1 MDEQRRGH
9 SRPVPRRPVLA
20 LAALLV
26 ILVVVNANPS
36 AAAEDDSI
44 RLSAAAEQGTFN
56 VGAAHAAVTRVT
68 DPDAGG
74 DILKL
79 DYMIPPGT
87 AAGIYAK
94 AFPADLHVGQIDVV
108 RLGVKATQTDQSR
121 QITAAIEI
129 KGTTGIQRITPEIQ
143 SDWAPVEQ
151 TIDWQAIGA
160 VREVVFLVNSVGNR
174 EPATGTILIDARFD
188 RLALLRKLSLSTGV
202 RFAGVLLASL
212 MVWLLTALLRS
223 TGDWRL
229 GGDTSFKTETLAE
242 RPAPARAAGLQ
253 QLLGDLVRSAGV
265 VLIALLV
272 IETFIL
278 GSRGRLE
285 TGWTALGLAVVGA
298 AVAEWWKIGLTGK
311 HLTSLEAFQDVLA
324 SGLLATSASSLAIL
338 QVPTSWSELFLLS
351 QTVAAV
357 TLLVYHAANAYR
369 LASSGRHL
377 GAAAAALIVA
387 TPYVVGELVLLE
399 SGSLARSLGNGLT
412 IGLLEAQPSVLE
424 FLGRVFVLF
433 CFNEAVALGLGLTT
447 TGSLLKSPR
456 AHASMLAVAIAA
468 VAAFPIAAL
477 GSGATV
483 AAWPIALPLVAAVLT
498 TVLSQA
504 GLWAEAYLLTGML
517 MDAIHGQAPS
527 GDSAF
532 SHPVTGMKKGMVY
545 SGVFMGSLYTLGL
558 LWELPFIRWMAGGY
572 PIIAATLLGASVF
585 PLIKTII
592 ETFDGSPP
600 FFRRL
605 QRNYLDPVLALRGI
619 VIGLGLGYGLA
630 LGLPEKE
637 LATRAWFGFGCGA
650 LAYAGIDVLR
660 DCLNAA
666 RGHGRLQSARYYF
679 VHVLLGGF
687 IGAAI
692 GFYLDAA
699 QVAVVAAKFQRYLAV
714 GRPPEFFEIYPL
726 VSKWGHLTL
735 GTITGGVGLLL
746 MEALAGVINWST
758 AAWLFAINR
767 TFMRAYFWK
776 DATPIRTL
784 FTRDGLVQIG
794 ENMIQVL
801 RWGLWMSPI
810 INSFLRPMGEP
821 TWYNQ
826 DGAIRT
832 VIATFQDLTMSHE
845 AFRAWSLLVFINL
858 LAYDAVRILIWLDHM
873 GLRVATLVNLSF
885 LGMDKLEQRL
895 ARLLAPAATARC
907 IPEGVK
913 RFTTW
918 GPLLIPFY
926 IPRGKDWDQA
936 WSTAE
941 AIQSSAPG
949 GSLATLT
956 ALPLTGKLLFGA
968 GAIAVLTAF
977 FSTIRWLQARW
988 GLSSPS
994 PSSLS
999 LEHSEY
1005 EVMLREDGAIV
1016 SRIPGQDYDLSRR
1029 SYDLLDPAGRALF
1042 LVDAPADARRPAR
1055 AWPVV
1060 GNVPGEL
1067 AERSQFE
1074 GDCQSLKI
1082 SNITTEFRTTV
1093 DISLPGMSDAAEFW
1107 TITVENLTDS
1117 ARSLKVVPYLE
1128 WVLNRPEADRSHTQ
1142 YNRLFAEIEYASG
1155 LHAVL
1160 GWDRHAKAMGVLA
1173 SDHAPEGFL
1182 SSRIDFIGRAR
1193 SLWTAR
1199 VLETLAFSEPLDT
1212 PAHPTMDPIGSLLIG
1227 LTIPARGS
1235 SRVRLLI
1242 GLVQE
1247 RSQAIDLIARCLR
1260 IGDAGSRCT
1269 ARPQELVQPIQHGE
1283 IPPGVTQPY
1292 AEFSEDGRKLLIRTP
1307 FTPRPFDHS
1316 MSNVLGHVAVVTNRG
1331 LHTSSS
1337 VNSQQNRLTPDWAD
1351 IVTRE
1356 IPGEAFYLY
1365 DPDEQ
1370 EWYSPTYH
1378 PLNDVGASQEAEFG
1392 VDGTATFYMTR
1403 GAIETELTVFVPP
1416 QEPAGI
1422 YLLTIRNHASSGRRL
1437 RFAAYFQM
1445 VLAGQPEHSGP
1456 LRISREPSL
1465 SALLFN
1471 NPRNTYRTGPAFAAI
1486 SERPLLIETRR
1497 GRFFGTGQSVAH
1509 PLLVERGEPDA
1520 GPILD
1525 DRPIA
1530 ALLATLEIP
1539 AHAEHTVVVIL
1550 GQADDRKE
1558 AEAVIARYQDVGAA
1572 RASLEETRRWWL
1584 SLMDTLQVETNQ
1596 PRFDRYLDW
1605 LKYQALA
1612 ERIWARRGFYQA
1624 SGAYGFRDQL
1634 QDSVNLIW
1642 MDPAVARKQI
1652 LLHGSQQFTEGD
1664 VVHWFH
1670 RLQDGRTGFV
1680 GRTHASDNLLWLAW
1694 GVVEYVGATGDDS
1707 LLDEMTPYLEAEQ
1720 PFEPLPA
1727 GKHGIGFDPL
1737 RSPREDSI
1745 YRHCMKAID
1754 LVLDQR
1760 MGLHGLP
1767 LMGTGDW
1774 NDGLDEIGSQG
1785 RGESVWLGFFLYY
1798 ILDRMAGI
1806 VEKKEGSGR
1815 QEYYLR
1821 RLEALRDAIELTWR
1835 GDRYLRAIHDDGT
1848 EIGVKGSGVWEIDA
1862 LTAAWAVMS
1871 GINPQRGQIVF
1882 ETALRI
1888 LEKEKTILLGWPPLR
1903 EDTKPYLGR
1912 SSVYPEGVRENGMY
1926 CHGVQWLVGAARIL
1940 AERADS
1946 EGKHEEARRY
1956 LETAQRLWLKISP
1969 IPHAVTGEIETY
1981 GGQPNKQAADM
1992 VTTFDPGRMIWNGYT
2007 GAAGWMFRQALEGVL
2022 GLRLEAGKIV
2032 PSSLG
2037 PAGDLSLIGLSR
2049 DTTRSPFER
2058 PANRQSSAQHSPN
2071 ELSTESSEQSQ
2082 APTLRGQS

>member
-9 SRPVPRRPVLA
+9 SIPVPRRPSLA
-20 LAALLV
+20 LAAFLS
-26 ILVVVNANPS
+26 ILVVVNANLS
-36 AAAEDDSI
+36 AAAEDDSL

-74 DILKL
+74 DIVKL

-87 AAGIYAK
+87 AAGMYAK
-94 AFPADLHVGQIDVV
+94 AFPLALRAAEIDVV
-108 RLGVKATQTDQSR
+108 RLAVKAAEPGPAR

-129 KGTTGIQRITPEIQ
+129 KGTAGLQRIPLEIQ
-143 SDWAPVEQ
+143 SDWASVEQ
-151 TIDWQAIGA
+151 TIDWPLIGT
-160 VREVVFLVNSVGNR
+160 VKEVVFMVNSISNR
-174 EPATGTILIDARFD
+174 APASGTILIDARFE
-188 RLALLRKLSLSTGV
+188 RLPVLRKLSLSTGV

-212 MVWLLTALLRS
+212 MIWLVTALLRAI
-223 TGDWRL
+223 GGWRS
-229 GGDTSFKTETLAE
+229 GSDTDFRVETLVV

-253 QLLGDLVRSAGV
+253 QLMGDLVRSAGV

-272 IETFIL
+272 IETFSL

-285 TGWTALGLAVVGA
+285 TGWTALGLAVAGA

-338 QVPTSWSELFLLS
+338 QVPASWSELFLLS
-351 QTVAAV
+351 QTVAAAA
-357 TLLVYHAANAYR
+357 LLVYHAANAYR
-369 LASSGRHL
+369 LASSSRHL

-387 TPYVVGELVLLE
+387 TPYVVGGLVLLE
-399 SGSLARSLGNGLT
+399 SDSLAQSLGNGLT
-412 IGLLEAQPSVLE
+412 IGLLESHPAVLE

-483 AAWPIALPLVAAVLT
+483 AAWPMAQRLVAVVLM

-504 GLWAEAYLLTGML
+504 GLWAEAYLVTGML
-517 MDAIHGQAPS
+517 LDAIHGQAPS
-527 GDSAF
+527 RDTVF
-532 SHPVTGMKKGMVY
+532 NHPVMGMKKGMVY
-545 SGVFMGSLYTLGL
+545 SGVFMGCLYTLGL
-558 LWELPFIRWMAGGY
+558 LWELPFIRWMADEN

-605 QRNYLDPVLALRGI
+605 QRNYLDPVLALRGM
-619 VIGLGLGYGLA
+619 VVGLGLGYGLV

-637 LATRAWFGFGCGA
+637 LATRAWFGLGCGA

-660 DCLNAA
+660 DCSDAA
-666 RGHGRLQSARYYF
+666 RRRGRLQSARYYF
-679 VHVLLGGF
+679 VHALLGGC
-687 IGAAI
+687 IAAAI
-692 GFYLDAA
+692 GFYFDAA
-699 QVAVVAAKFQRYLAV
+699 QVSVVAAKFHRYLAV
-714 GRPPEFFEIYPL
+714 GRPPELFEIYPL

-735 GTITGGVGLLL
+735 GTVTGGVSLLL
-746 MEALAGVINWST
+746 MEALAGVISWST
-758 AAWLFAINR
+758 ASWLFAINR

-832 VIATFQDLTMSHE
+832 VIATFQDLTISHE

-895 ARLLAPAATARC
+895 AGWLAPAATARC

-918 GPLLIPFY
+918 GPLLIPYY

-936 WSTAE
+936 WSAAE
-941 AIQSSAPG
+941 AIQSRAPG
-949 GSLATLT
+949 GLLATLT
-956 ALPLTGKLLFGA
+956 ALPFSGKLLFGA
-968 GAIAVLTAF
+968 AAIAALTTC
-977 FSTIRWLQARW
+977 FSSIRWLKARW
-988 GLSSPS
+988 GSPS
-994 PSSLS
+994 PSASSLS
-999 LEHSEY
+999 LGHSGY
-1005 EVMLREDGAIV
+1005 EVTLREDGEIL
-1016 SRIPGQDYDLSRR
+1016 SRTPRQDYDLSRR

-1067 AERSQFE
+1067 AGRSRFE
-1074 GDCQSLKI
+1074 GDGQILKI
-1082 SNITTEFRTTV
+1082 SNTTTEFRTTV
-1093 DISLPGMSDAAEFW
+1093 DISLPGMGDAAELW
-1107 TITVENLTDS
+1107 TITVDNLTDT

-1155 LHAVL
+1155 LHAVFA
-1160 GWDRHAKAMGVLA
+1160 WDKHATAMGFLA
-1173 SDHAPEGFL
+1173 SDLAPEGFL
-1182 SSRIDFIGRAR
+1182 SSRLDFIGRAR
-1193 SLWTAR
+1193 SLWTSR

-1227 LTIPARGS
+1227 LTIPARGC

-1247 RSQAIDLIARCLR
+1247 RSQATDLIARCLR
-1260 IGDAGSRCT
+1260 IEDAGSRCT
-1269 ARPQELVQPIQHGE
+1269 ARPQEVVHSIQHGE
-1283 IPPGVTQPY
+1283 IPPGAAQPY
-1292 AEFSEDGRKLLIRTP
+1292 AEFSADGRKLLIRTP

-1356 IPGEAFYLY
+1356 VPGEAFYLY
-1365 DPDEQ
+1365 DPDAQ

-1378 PLNDVGASQEAEFG
+1378 PLNSTAASHEAEIG
-1392 VDGTATFYMTR
+1392 VDGTATFSMRR

-1422 YLLTIRNHASSGRRL
+1422 YLLTIRNQASSSRRL

-1456 LRISREPSL
+1456 LKISREPL
-1465 SALLFN
+1465 LAALFFD

-1486 SERPLLIETRR
+1486 SERPLLMETRR
-1497 GRFFGTGQSVAH
+1497 GRFFGAGQSIAH
-1509 PLLVERGEPDA
+1509 PRLVERGEPDS

-1539 AHAEHTVVVIL
+1539 AHGEHTVVVIL

-1558 AEAVIARYQDVGAA
+1558 AAAVITRYQDVGAA
-1572 RASLEETRRWWL
+1572 RSSLAETRRWWL
-1584 SLMDTLQVETNQ
+1584 SLMDTLRVETNQ
-1596 PRFDRYLDW
+1596 PQFDRYLDW

-1642 MDPAVARKQI
+1642 MDPAVARQQI
-1652 LLHGSQQFTEGD
+1652 LLHASQQFTEGD
-1664 VVHWFH
+1664 LVHWFH

-1694 GVVEYVGATGDDS
+1694 GVVEYLAATGDDS

-1720 PFEPLPA
+1720 PFEPLPG

-1737 RSPREDSI
+1737 RSPREDSV

-1785 RGESVWLGFFLYY
+1785 RGESVWLGFFLFY
-1798 ILDRMAGI
+1798 ILDRMAD
-1806 VEKKEGSGR
+1806 VVASKEGSAR
-1815 QEYYLR
+1815 QEYYHR
-1821 RLEALRDAIELTWR
+1821 RRQALKESVERTWR
-1835 GDRYLRAIHDDGT
+1835 GDRYLRAFHDDGT

-1871 GINPQRGQIVF
+1871 GINPQRGQVVF
-1882 ETALRI
+1882 ETALRV

-1946 EGKHEEARRY
+1946 EGKHEKARRY

-1981 GGQPNKQAADM
+1981 GGQPNKQSADM

-2022 GLRLEAGKIV
+2022 GLRLEAGKFV
-2032 PSSLG
+2032 PASGLG

-2049 DTTRSPFER
+2049 DTTRSPFGR
-2058 PANRQSSAQHSPN
+2058 PAIPQSSAQQGPD
-2071 ELSTESSEQSQ
+2071 E
-2082 APTLRGQS
+2082 

>member
-1 MDEQRRGH
+1 
-9 SRPVPRRPVLA
+9 VLA
-20 LAALLV
+20 LGAFLGIV
-26 ILVVVNANPS
+26 VVVNANLS
-36 AAAEDDSI
+36 AVAGDDSI

-56 VGAAHAAVTRVT
+56 VGVAHAAVTRIN
-68 DPDAGG
+68 DPEAGG
-74 DILKL
+74 DIFKL

-87 AAGIYAK
+87 SAGIYAK
-94 AFPADLHVGQIDVV
+94 AFPADLHAGQIDLV
-108 RLGVKATQTDQSR
+108 RLGVKATQADRSR
-121 QITAAIEI
+121 LIIAAIEI
-129 KGTTGIQRITPEIQ
+129 KGTAGLQRIPLGIR
-143 SDWAPVEQ
+143 SDWIPVEQ
-151 TIDWQAIGA
+151 TIDWPLIGT
-160 VREVVFLVNSVGNR
+160 VKEVVLLVNSVSDR
-174 EPATGTILIDARFD
+174 APATGTILIDARFE
-188 RLALLRKLSLSTGV
+188 RLPVLRKLSLSPGV
-202 RFAGVLLASL
+202 RFAGVVLASL
-212 MVWLLTALLRS
+212 MVAMLMALLRS
-223 TGDWRL
+223 TGGWRS
-229 GGDTSFKTETLAE
+229 GGDVAFRSETLVE
-242 RPAPARAAGLQ
+242 RPVPARAAGLQ
-253 QLLGDLVRSAGV
+253 QLLGDVVRSTGV

-272 IETFIL
+272 IETVIL
-278 GSRGRLE
+278 GSRGLLE
-285 TGWTALGLAVVGA
+285 TGWTALGLAVAGA

-311 HLTSLEAFQDVLA
+311 HLTSTEAFQDVLTT
-324 SGLLATSASSLAIL
+324 GLLATSASSLAIL
-338 QVPTSWSELFLLS
+338 QVPRSWSELFLLS
-351 QTVAAV
+351 QTVAAA
-357 TLLVYHAANAYR
+357 TLLVYHATNAYR

-387 TPYVVGELVLLE
+387 TPYVVGGLVLLE
-399 SGSLARSLGNGLT
+399 SGGLMQALGAGFTL
-412 IGLLEAQPSVLE
+412 GLLEAQPAMLE
-424 FLGRVFVLF
+424 FMGRVFVLF
-433 CFNEAVALGLGLTT
+433 CFNQAVALGLGLTT
-447 TGSLLKSPR
+447 AGSLLKSPR

-468 VAAFPIAAL
+468 VAAFPIAAF
-477 GSGATV
+477 GSGAAV
-483 AAWPIALPLVAAVLT
+483 AAWPMAQRLFAVVLT

-504 GLWAEAYLLTGML
+504 GLWAEAYLVTGML
-517 MDAIHGQAPS
+517 LDAIHGQAPS
-527 GDSAF
+527 GDTVF
-532 SHPVTGMKKGMVY
+532 KHPVTGMKKGMVY
-545 SGVFMGSLYTLGL
+545 SGVFMGSLYTLGA
-558 LWELPFIRWMAGGY
+558 LWELPFIRWVANGY
-572 PIIAATLLGASVF
+572 PIVAAALLGASVF

-619 VIGLGLGYGLA
+619 VVGLGLGYGLA

-637 LATRAWFGFGCGA
+637 LASRSWFGFGCGA

-660 DCLNAA
+660 DCADAA
-666 RGHGRLQSARYYF
+666 RRRGRLQSARYYF
-679 VHVLLGGF
+679 VHALLGGF

-692 GFYLDAA
+692 GFYFDAA
-699 QVAVVAAKFQRYLAV
+699 QVSVVAAKFHRYLAV
-714 GRPPEFFEIYPL
+714 GRPPELFEIYPL

-735 GTITGGVGLLL
+735 GTVTGGVSLLL
-746 MEALAGVINWST
+746 MEALAGVISWST
-758 AAWLFAINR
+758 ASWLFAINR

-776 DATPIRTL
+776 DATPVRTL

-821 TWYNQ
+821 TWYNH

-832 VIATFQDLTMSHE
+832 VIATFQDLTMSRE
-845 AFRAWSLLVFINL
+845 VFRAWSLLVFIDV

-885 LGMDKLEQRL
+885 LGMDKLEQWL

-941 AIQSSAPG
+941 AIHSRVPG
-949 GSLATLT
+949 GLLATLSV
-956 ALPLTGKLLFGA
+956 LPLSGKLLFGA
-968 GAIAVLTAF
+968 GAIAVLTAL
-977 FSTIRWLQARW
+977 FSTVRWLKARW
-988 GLSSPS
+988 GSQSPS

-999 LEHSEY
+999 LEHSGY
-1005 EVMLREDGAIV
+1005 VVTLREDGEIV
-1016 SRIPGQDYDLSRR
+1016 SRIPGRDYDVSRR
-1029 SYDLLDPAGRALF
+1029 SYDFLDPAGRALF
-1042 LVDAPADARRPAR
+1042 LVDAPADARRPAS

-1060 GNVPGEL
+1060 GNVPTEL
-1067 AERSQFE
+1067 AERSRSQ
-1074 GDCQSLKI
+1074 GDGQNLKI

-1093 DISLPGMSDAAEFW
+1093 EISLTGMGDAAELW
-1107 TITVENLTDS
+1107 TVTVENLTDS

-1128 WVLNRPEADRSHTQ
+1128 WVLNRPDADRSHTQ

-1160 GWDRHAKAMGVLA
+1160 AWDKHAKAMGILA

-1193 SLWTAR
+1193 SLWTSR
-1199 VLETLAFSEPLDT
+1199 VLDTLAFSEPLDT

-1227 LTIPARGS
+1227 LTVPARGS
-1235 SRVRLLI
+1235 SRVLLLI

-1247 RSQAIDLIARCLR
+1247 RSQAIDLIARCLG
-1260 IGDAGSRCT
+1260 IEDAGSRFT
-1269 ARPQELVQPIQHGE
+1269 ARPRELVHVIQHGE

-1292 AEFSEDGRKLLIRTP
+1292 AEFSEDGRKLRIRTP

-1365 DPDEQ
+1365 DPAEE

-1378 PLNDVGASQEAEFG
+1378 PLNDVDGSHEAEFG
-1392 VDGTATFYMTR
+1392 VDGTATFHMTR
-1403 GAIETELTVFVPP
+1403 GAIQTELTVFVPP
-1416 QEPAGI
+1416 HEPAGI
-1422 YLLTIRNHASSGRRL
+1422 YLLTIRNHATTARRL

-1456 LRISREPSL
+1456 LRVSREPSFP
-1465 SALLFN
+1465 ALLFD

-1486 SERPLLIETRR
+1486 SERPLLMETRR

-1509 PLLVERGEPDA
+1509 PLLVERGEPYS

-1539 AHAEHTVVVIL
+1539 AHGEHTVVVIL

-1558 AEAVIARYQDVGAA
+1558 AEAVIGRYQDVGAA
-1572 RASLEETRRWWL
+1572 RSCLEETRRWWL
-1584 SLMDTLQVETNQ
+1584 SLMDTLRVETNQ
-1596 PRFDRYLDW
+1596 PQFDRYLDW

-1652 LLHGSQQFTEGD
+1652 LLHASQQFTEGD

-1670 RLQDGRTGFV
+1670 RLHDGRTGFV
-1680 GRTHASDNLLWLAW
+1680 GRTHASDNMLWLAW
-1694 GVVEYVGATGDDS
+1694 GVVEYVGTTGDDS

-1720 PFEPLPA
+1720 PFEPLPG

-1737 RSPREDSI
+1737 RSPREDTV

-1806 VEKKEGSGR
+1806 VASKEGSGR

-1821 RLEALRDAIELTWR
+1821 RLEALKDAVEQRWR
-1835 GDRYLRAIHDDGT
+1835 GDRYLRAFHDDGT

-1888 LEKEKTILLGWPPLR
+1888 LEKEKTILLGWPPLS

-1940 AERADS
+1940 AERADN
-1946 EGKHEEARRY
+1946 EGKHEQACRY
-1956 LETAQRLWLKISP
+1956 LETAHRLWLKISP

-2032 PSSLG
+2032 SASGLG
-2037 PAGDLSLIGLSR
+2037 PAGDLRLIGLSR
-2049 DTTRSPFER
+2049 DTTSSPFDR
-2058 PANRQSSAQHSPN
+2058 PAVRQNSAQHDSN
-2071 ELSTESSEQSQ
+2071 ELSTQSNERPQ
-2082 APTLRGQS
+2082 APKLRGRS

>member
-1 MDEQRRGH
+1 MDEQRRGY

-20 LAALLV
+20 LAALLG
-26 ILVVVNANPS
+26 ILVVVNANLS
-36 AAAEDDSI
+36 AAAVDDSI

-56 VGAAHAAVTRVT
+56 VGAAHAAVTRVA
-68 DPDAGG
+68 DPDGDG

-79 DYMIPPGT
+79 DYSIPPGT
-87 AAGIYAK
+87 AAGVYAK
-94 AFPADLHVGQIDVV
+94 AFPADLRADRIDVV
-108 RLGVKATQTDQSR
+108 RLRVKATEPDQSR

-129 KGTTGIQRITPEIQ
+129 KGTAGIQRITPEIQ

-160 VREVVFLVNSVGNR
+160 VKEVVFLVNSIGNR
-174 EPATGTILIDARFD
+174 EPATGTILIDARFE
-188 RLALLRKLSLSTGV
+188 RLPELRKLSLSPGV

-212 MVWLLTALLRS
+212 LVAMLTALLRS
-223 TGDWRL
+223 A
-229 GGDTSFKTETLAE
+229 GGWWSGGNATIKTERLAE
-242 RPAPARAAGLQ
+242 RSPLTSPAGLPQ
-253 QLLGDLVRSAGV
+253 FLGDLVRSAGV

-272 IETFIL
+272 IETYIL
-278 GSRGRLE
+278 GSRGLLE
-285 TGWTALGLAVVGA
+285 AGWTALGLAIAGA

-338 QVPTSWSELFLLS
+338 QVPTSWSQLSLLS
-351 QTVAAV
+351 QTVAAA
-357 TLLVYHAANAYR
+357 TLLVYHATNAYQ

-377 GAAAAALIVA
+377 GAAAAALIVG
-387 TPYVVGELVLLE
+387 TPYVVGGLVLLE
-399 SGSLARSLGNGLT
+399 SGGLMQSLGTGFTL
-412 IGLLEAQPSVLE
+412 GRLEAQPAVLE
-424 FLGRVFVLF
+424 FIGRVFVVF
-433 CFNEAVALGLGLTT
+433 CFNEAVALGLGLATR
-447 TGSLLKSPR
+447 GSLLRSSR

-483 AAWPIALPLVAAVLT
+483 AAWPMAQRLLAAVLT

-504 GLWAEAYLLTGML
+504 GLWAEAYLVTGML
-517 MDAIHGQAPS
+517 LDAIHGQAPS

-558 LWELPFIRWMAGGY
+558 LWELPFIRWTADSF
-572 PIIAATLLGASVF
+572 PIIAAVLLGASLF

-619 VIGLGLGYGLA
+619 VIGLGLGSGLA

-637 LATRAWFGFGCGA
+637 LATRAWFGFCCGA
-650 LAYAGIDVLR
+650 LAYAGIDVVR
-660 DCLNAA
+660 DYPNAE
-666 RGHGRLQSARYYF
+666 RGHGRLQALRYYL
-679 VHVLLGGF
+679 VHASLGGF

-699 QVAVVAAKFQRYLAV
+699 QVSVVAVKFHRYLAV
-714 GRPPEFFEIYPL
+714 GRPPELFEIYPL

-735 GTITGGVGLLL
+735 GTVTGGVSLLL
-746 MEALAGVINWST
+746 MEALAGVISWST
-758 AAWLFAINR
+758 ASWLFAINR

-885 LGMDKLEQRL
+885 LGMDRLEQRL

-941 AIQSSAPG
+941 AIHSREPG
-949 GSLATLT
+949 GFLAMLT
-956 ALPLTGKLLFGA
+956 VQPPSGKLLFGA

-977 FSTIRWLQARW
+977 FSTIRWLQARR
-988 GLSSPS
+988 GSPS

-999 LEHSEY
+999 LKHSEY
-1005 EVMLREDGAIV
+1005 EVTLREDGEVV
-1016 SRIPGQDYDLSRR
+1016 SRIPGQDYDVSRR
-1029 SYDLLDPAGRALF
+1029 SYDFLDPAGRALF

-1067 AERSQFE
+1067 AARSRYE
-1074 GDCQSLKI
+1074 GDGQGLKI
-1082 SNITTEFRTTV
+1082 SNITTGFRTTV
-1093 DISLPGMSDAAEFW
+1093 DISLPGMGDAAELW

-1117 ARSLKVVPYLE
+1117 TRSLKVVPYLE

-1160 GWDRHAKAMGVLA
+1160 AWDKHAKAMGVLA
-1173 SDHAPEGFL
+1173 SDPAPEGFL

-1193 SLWTAR
+1193 SLWTSR
-1199 VLETLAFSEPLDT
+1199 VLETLAFSKALDT

-1227 LTIPARGS
+1227 LTIPARDS

-1247 RSQAIDLIARCLR
+1247 RSQAIDLIARCLQV
-1260 IGDAGSRCT
+1260 GDAGSHFT
-1269 ARPQELVQPIQHGE
+1269 AWPQELVHPIQHGE
-1283 IPPGVTQPY
+1283 IPPGATQPY
-1292 AEFSEDGRKLLIRTP
+1292 AEFSEDGRKLLIHTP

-1316 MSNVLGHVAVVTNRG
+1316 MSNVLGHVMVVTNRG

-1365 DPDEQ
+1365 DPGEQ

-1378 PLNDVGASQEAEFG
+1378 PLNDAGASHEAEFG
-1392 VDGTATFYMTR
+1392 VDGTATFRMAR
-1403 GAIETELTVFVPP
+1403 AAIETELTVFVPP

-1422 YLLTIRNHASSGRRL
+1422 YLLTVRNHANSARSL

-1456 LRISREPSL
+1456 LRINRDPSL
-1465 SALLFN
+1465 PASSSITRA
-1471 NPRNTYRTGPAFAAI
+1471 TRTARDRL
-1486 SERPLLIETRR
+1486 SRPSRSGLWSWKR
-1497 GRFFGTGQSVAH
+1497 A
-1509 PLLVERGEPDA
+1509 
-1520 GPILD
+1520 
-1525 DRPIA
+1525 
-1530 ALLATLEIP
+1530 
-1539 AHAEHTVVVIL
+1539 
-1550 GQADDRKE
+1550 
-1558 AEAVIARYQDVGAA
+1558 GAA
-1572 RASLEETRRWWL
+1572 SSEPVRAWL
-1584 SLMDTLQVETNQ
+1584 IHFLSNAASRA
-1596 PRFDRYLDW
+1596 PSRFW
-1605 LKYQALA
+1605 
-1612 ERIWARRGFYQA
+1612 
-1624 SGAYGFRDQL
+1624 
-1634 QDSVNLIW
+1634 
-1642 MDPAVARKQI
+1642 
-1652 LLHGSQQFTEGD
+1652 T
-1664 VVHWFH
+1664 
-1670 RLQDGRTGFV
+1670 T
-1680 GRTHASDNLLWLAW
+1680 
-1694 GVVEYVGATGDDS
+1694 
-1707 LLDEMTPYLEAEQ
+1707 
-1720 PFEPLPA
+1720 
-1727 GKHGIGFDPL
+1727 
-1737 RSPREDSI
+1737 
-1745 YRHCMKAID
+1745 
-1754 LVLDQR
+1754 
-1760 MGLHGLP
+1760 
-1767 LMGTGDW
+1767 
-1774 NDGLDEIGSQG
+1774 
-1785 RGESVWLGFFLYY
+1785 
-1798 ILDRMAGI
+1798 
-1806 VEKKEGSGR
+1806 
-1815 QEYYLR
+1815 
-1821 RLEALRDAIELTWR
+1821 
-1835 GDRYLRAIHDDGT
+1835 
-1848 EIGVKGSGVWEIDA
+1848 
-1862 LTAAWAVMS
+1862 
-1871 GINPQRGQIVF
+1871 
-1882 ETALRI
+1882 
-1888 LEKEKTILLGWPPLR
+1888 
-1903 EDTKPYLGR
+1903 GR
-1912 SSVYPEGVRENGMY
+1912 S
-1926 CHGVQWLVGAARIL
+1926 
-1940 AERADS
+1940 
-1946 EGKHEEARRY
+1946 RRC
-1956 LETAQRLWLKISP
+1956 
-1969 IPHAVTGEIETY
+1969 
-1981 GGQPNKQAADM
+1981 
-1992 VTTFDPGRMIWNGYT
+1992 
-2007 GAAGWMFRQALEGVL
+2007 
-2022 GLRLEAGKIV
+2022 
-2032 PSSLG
+2032 
-2037 PAGDLSLIGLSR
+2037 
-2049 DTTRSPFER
+2049 SPFWKFQR
-2058 PANRQSSAQHSPN
+2058 TV
-2071 ELSTESSEQSQ
+2071 STRWS
-2082 APTLRGQS
+2082 